1 MISHN
6 RGRMEKALWSDLGQG
21 DPVHVREL
29 EDDRAEARYVV
40 AEIERHVEAGG
51 SRDDAAVF
59 YRTNGQSR
67 VLEDELRKRDAAYQV
82 IGGPR
87 FYERAEI
94 KDALAYLTLL
104 VNPHDTVSFGRVV
117 NSPRRGIGD
126 TSQARITAYANTI
139 GEPVF
144 DVAAAP
150 DAVPNLG
157 SAAVKAVG
165 RFMSTMERL
174 RERAEGGAAV
184 GDLLQETLEETGYLE
199 ALEAERTIEAQ
210 GRLENLE
217 ELVGG
222 AREYEASADEPSI
235 EDYLHSLALFSQQDD
250 LSDDEGTVTLMTL
263 HNAKGL
269 EYDIVFMVGCED
281 GVFPHS
287 RAVEAGD
294 LEEERRLCY
303 VGLTRARRELYVTH
317 AQTRFM
323 YGGRDFNLP
332 SRFIAEIPA
341 ELTDAEE
348 QFTGR
353 EAATTWASSSPAPRA
368 PAPGRRQ
375 LRHRRR
381 RGARP
386 LRRRGDHRVVR
397 RPDHG
402 SLRRRRLRAHPDGRL
417 RAAEEAGLVTARLI
431 DGKAVAAAVRE
442 RVAAEVAALSAPP
455 GLATVLVGDDPA
467 SAVYVRMKREDSA
480 EVGHPVVPPRARA
493 RPGGRSAGRAERRPG
508 GGRHP
513 APASSARR
521 PGRRRDDRP
530 DRPRQGRGRA
540 HPAQRRAP
548 RPGPARPG
556 AVHAGGV
563 MELLAHAGV
572 ELEGAEAVVVG
583 RSQLVGKPLAALL
596 LAANATVTQ
605 CHSRTRDLAATC
617 RRADVLIAAAGS
629 PGLITADMVGEGATV
644 IDVGTNRTDSGLTG
658 DVDFEAVSEVAGAI
672 TPVPGGV
679 GPMTRA
685 MLLVNTVAAAKA
697 RLEVVP

>member
-1 MISHN
+1 MSC
-6 RGRMEKALWSDLGQG
+6 AS
-21 DPVHVREL
+21 
-29 EDDRAEARYVV
+29 A
-40 AEIERHVEAGG
+40 
-51 SRDDAAVF
+51 
-59 YRTNGQSR
+59 TT
-67 VLEDELRKRDAAYQV
+67 AYQV

-87 FYERAEI
+87 FYDRAEI

-104 VNPHDTVSFGRVV
+104 NNPHDTVAFGRVV
-117 NSPRRGIGD
+117 NSPKRGIGD
-126 TSQARITAYANTI
+126 TSQARIIGYANTI

-150 DAVPNLG
+150 EAIPNLG

-174 RERAEGGAAV
+174 RERADGASV

-250 LSDDEGTVTLMTL
+250 LRDDEGTVTLMTL

-269 EYDIVFMVGCED
+269 EFEIVFMVGCED

-287 RAVEAGD
+287 RAVESGD

-303 VGLTRARRELYVTH
+303 VGMTRAKRELYVTH
-317 AQTRFM
+317 ARTRVM

-341 ELTDAEE
+341 ELTDAQE

-353 EAATTWASSSPAPRA
+353 QAVTSWETTSTA
-368 PAPGRRQ
+368 PAPTGGGE

-397 RPDHG
+397 RPGHRALCRG
-402 SLRRRRLRAHPDGRL
+402 RLGAHLDGRL
-417 RAAEEAGLVTARLI
+417 RAAEEAGLVAARVI

-442 RVAAEVAALSAPP
+442 RVAEEVA
-455 GLATVLVGDDPA
+455 G
-467 SAVYVRMKREDSA
+467 AVRS
-480 EVGHPVVPPRARA
+480 ARA
-493 RPGGRSAGRAERRPG
+493 GHRAGGRRPG
-508 GGRHP
+508 LGGLRAHEARGLGPGRDRVLSPRAGARRGWRTCSTSSTRPAGERHP
-513 APASSARR
+513 APASPARR
-521 PGRRRDDRP
+521 ARRRRD
-530 DRPRQGRGRA
+530 
-540 HPAQRRAP
+540 
-548 RPGPARPG
+548 
-556 AVHAGGV
+556 
-563 MELLAHAGV
+563 
-572 ELEGAEAVVVG
+572 
-583 RSQLVGKPLAALL
+583 
-596 LAANATVTQ
+596 
-605 CHSRTRDLAATC
+605 
-617 RRADVLIAAAGS
+617 
-629 PGLITADMVGEGATV
+629 
-644 IDVGTNRTDSGLTG
+644 
-658 DVDFEAVSEVAGAI
+658 
-672 TPVPGGV
+672 
-679 GPMTRA
+679 
-685 MLLVNTVAAAKA
+685 
-697 RLEVVP
+697 